1 MTELAALNVRI
12 TGDNGDLTAALTSA
26 RNQLETFGNAAGQAG
41 QVTRPL
47 AGAMGRVGQAMNGAR
62 GQIQNVAFQLQD
74 MAVQLQGGTA
84 ASIVFAQQGSQ
95 IASAFGPVGA
105 VIGALAAVGIPA
117 LAFAFGSASNGAQQ
131 FQDALSALDD
141 QVSELNELLGSVTVE
156 NYDEMIERY
165 GVLNQAVHENIA
177 AMTSLNAQLISMASV
192 DLGGLFSESFGG
204 MLTSRV
210 DEMRIAFETTNDQAR
225 QLLILMDNVAQSRG
239 PDELIQSM
247 TVLRDELIATAGG
260 IDNLTVEQA
269 QFVLE
274 IGKAID
280 RANMARGALQ
290 SMVAPVERVNVVAMQ
305 LAPIL
310 DSARAAADRAAGAV
324 AGIGTAA
331 DGAVGAVSNLA
342 AKMWDMAQARIAANN
357 ALEAIAFENSPAG
370 QAMNRYGGRGTTSNR
385 PVTMGTGEI
394 VNFAG
399 SDTGAG
405 VGSGSGAGDAESP
418 WAAELEALQQSLMT
432 QEQLQAES
440 FARQQEVLNQALQD
454 RLISQQEYA
463 ALMEQ
468 VEATHQAA
476 MQSEL
481 NDGISGTL
489 NALGQL
495 FQGSKKI
502 GAAVALANSWLAF
515 TEVLKDPAYV
525 GRPWARIAAAGQALA
540 AGLNAVRNIKSAQP
554 GGAGGG
560 GGVGGSMGG
569 AGGAGGAAAQSP
581 VTTFQFTLTNDPFGF
596 GENFARQFIDQLNAT
611 QRNGGQI
618 RGVIA

>member
-1 MTELAALNVRI
+1 
-12 TGDNGDLTAALTSA
+12 
-26 RNQLETFGNAAGQAG
+26 
-41 QVTRPL
+41 
-47 AGAMGRVGQAMNGAR
+47 
-62 GQIQNVAFQLQD
+62 
-74 MAVQLQGGTA
+74 
-84 ASIVFAQQGSQ
+84 
-95 IASAFGPVGA
+95 
-105 VIGALAAVGIPA
+105 
-117 LAFAFGSASNGAQQ
+117 
-131 FQDALSALDD
+131 
-141 QVSELNELLGSVTVE
+141 
-156 NYDEMIERY
+156 
-165 GVLNQAVHENIA
+165 
-177 AMTSLNAQLISMASV
+177 
-192 DLGGLFSESFGG
+192 
-204 MLTSRV
+204 
-210 DEMRIAFETTNDQAR
+210 
-225 QLLILMDNVAQSRG
+225 MDNVAQSRG

-269 QFVLE
+269 QFGLE

-418 WAAELEALQQSLMT
+418 RAAELEALQQSLMT

>member
-165 GVLNQAVHENIA
+165 GVLNQAVYENIA
-177 AMTSLNAQLISMASV
+177 AMTALNAQLISMASV
-192 DLGGLFSESFGG
+192 DLGGLFSEAFGG

-225 QLLILMDNVAQSRG
+225 QLLLLMDNVGAARG
-239 PDELIQSM
+239 PDELIAAM
-247 TVLRDELIATAGG
+247 TTLRDQLISTAGG
-260 IDNLTVEQA
+260 INNLTVEQA

-274 IGKAID
+274 ITRAID
-280 RANMARGALQ
+280 QANMAKGAL
-290 SMVAPVERVNVVAMQ
+290 EQ
-305 LAPIL
+305 LVPPTQQTATEADRI
-310 DSARAAADRAAGAV
+310 AQNMAAAYQQYAMSRNMAIELANETANAAE
-324 AGIGTAA
+324 
-331 DGAVGAVSNLA
+331 
-342 AKMWDMAQARIAANN
+342 QARLLA
-357 ALEAIAFENSPAG
+357 EARLAGMAIENSPAG
-370 QAMNRYGGRGTTSNR
+370 QAMEKYGGRGATSNR
-385 PVTMGTGEI
+385 PVTLGDGTELTPE
-394 VNFAG
+394 A
-399 SDTGAG
+399 TGAAMG
-405 VGSGSGAGDAESP
+405 GGGRRQGGGGGGGGAAAESP
-418 WAAELEALQQSLMT
+418 WAAELEAMQQSLMT

-440 FARQQEVLNQALQD
+440 FARQQEALNQALQE

-468 VEATHQAA
+468 VEATHQFA
-476 MQSEL
+476 MQKAT
-481 NDGISGTL
+481 NDGVQQTLGHLGT
-489 NALGQL
+489 L

-502 GAAVALANSWLAF
+502 GAAIALANSWLAF

-525 GRPWARIAAAGQALA
+525 GRPWARIAAAGAALA
-540 AGLNAVRNIKSAQP
+540 SGLNAVRSIKSAQP
-554 GGAGGG
+554 GGGGG

-569 AGGAGGAAAQSP
+569 AGGAGGAGGGAAAQTP
-581 VTTFQFTLTNDPFGF
+581 TTTFQFTLANDPFGF